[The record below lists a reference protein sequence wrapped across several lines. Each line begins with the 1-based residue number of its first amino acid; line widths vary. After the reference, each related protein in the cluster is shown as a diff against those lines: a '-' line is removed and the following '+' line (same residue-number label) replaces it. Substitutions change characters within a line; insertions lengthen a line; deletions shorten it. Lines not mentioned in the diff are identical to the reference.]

1 MIDKIFPR
9 ILNSSKDNR
18 IRSKTEMND
27 ALNIVATEDFDA
39 LGGAN
44 EGGDAGVIKPQ
55 KGNVPRGIKTFELDD
70 VFPPEPA
77 VNRRVLGRVVDSRAG
92 VVYMFIYSE
101 TPSEMGVYAYDAYG
115 FLPGGDQ
122 AWRPIYTTSEFQFSS
137 TGRVVGDVVHIT
149 GPNDTFRPILY
160 FTDNENEPR
169 RIDVL
174 RCVENGYRP
183 AFWEYT
189 ENSVDDVD
197 VITACTKAPIHP
209 IQFEF
214 FPDPTR
220 TQSNFRRIPGMQF
233 AFQCIYF
240 TGEESAI
247 STYSDIAVPEE
258 YLRQGFTSTQ
268 LELPKFL
275 QLVVPSQVDGM
286 PNFSEEVQRIRLLVR
301 QGNIGAWYE
310 IDEVDWAGVGGNPVI
325 YNFYNDE
332 VLTGLTNEE
341 QNRDFDAHPQVAEA
355 LAVVENRLFYGNYV
369 EGFDEVPLEAN
380 VNVLYQDRPNEFV
393 NINIPVSPVIV
404 PMDSQEPT
412 LAGDPTAFREKSTGF
427 VMDLSQLPDTLPGGA
442 VLTCQIR
449 VAFGG
454 AVEAYRGEQNFH
466 ANQLLGDGLN
476 ATNAQT
482 LDFTQNN
489 ALQNGQL
496 PGENYASSNTTGT
509 FSLNGTLPVGFIG
522 EGVGRDTLRWRTI
535 AQAQSVFGTPN
546 EQIARVG
553 GHGLSPLRF
562 RGPQQ
567 AAEQLIFS
575 FTATS
580 QGAITNP
587 ETSVRNVL
595 RNGLQGSDFLIQ
607 GWEVTNSQINP
618 SYGFNLGLK
627 DPTQSPEYQAYLN
640 DPATAP
646 DGIEG
651 VGQMF
656 LGSGPEA
663 PGTSQAATYSVINT
677 DTPEY
682 AILPTKNSAHRDV
695 AKLIFPVG
703 SATANTTYGT
713 LASVWNSFAAQG
725 FCIVNSATLSFR
737 LRAMPDMTND
747 PLGSLVFYLE
757 LDQVSDCDVRTCLPI
772 LNPGGI
778 LDGGVGP
785 LDQRLRFEGWR
796 VFSASYLNQYN
807 VLDMPSADPRDMS
820 AFLGNIAQ
828 GSDNDLLPLDRRARY
843 LGFLYSQTTGV
854 GNPIPGGDLFV
865 NNRERRE
872 QILIGA
878 GLEVNEINIFG
889 AGLEEAGT
897 SLQDGES
904 HPAVYR
910 GEYLD
915 TTNLQTGFEG
925 LDHVFTP
932 SDPDIGCY
940 GTMAVMYGC
949 AAWATNFPQNLQG
962 AAIGD
967 LLPTPLIFQSA
978 FERIGG
984 SLINS
989 GGVGAATDGA
999 GGGAQFYEFET
1010 SVPEGTAGPRAEI
1023 QTDIFLGESD
1033 LSGAFRS
1040 FKTNATHALGII
1052 HYDQR
1057 GRPGNVQPINP
1068 VFVPGY
1074 SPAERNGLGFQGRV
1088 ALQVELLSAPPD
1100 WAFYYQ
1106 LVYAGNSTV
1115 QKFIQYSVG
1124 GAYHAI
1130 DGAEEQLN
1138 NLYVSLNHLQF
1149 HPTVSY
1155 ANAFGA
1161 VHPDGTSDL
1170 YVYSP
1175 GDYLRVISYY
1185 TDATNQVY
1193 PTNLIF
1199 EIAGQVTLTADADTN
1214 PLMEADNV
1222 QATHLTGQFL
1232 VIKDNQNAEGFRF
1245 SDVIV
1250 GNNEAN
1256 TTATNNWRGRCIV
1269 EIITPRRIAEGEEL
1283 LYRETSQVYNI
1294 GRGNGGVY
1302 YQTPTL
1308 LFDNGDVW
1316 WRAVPVNVQ
1325 DYQNG
1330 QFLNLIQPEVD
1341 DLGNE
1346 STFPTQ
1352 ARFRS
1357 VYLESTTFN
1366 DTFPGCD
1373 VNGLGK
1379 VKRYRPNATQV
1390 RRFSSVIYSDENNYS
1405 VRRLRYTVFNPYL
1418 APFKDLPNEFGNINA
1433 LLNYNDSLFVVQEDK
1448 ASMLPIN
1455 RQIISDVLGAESL
1468 IATSKV
1474 VGNQQLIS
1482 GHAGADNNRES
1493 VIKVDDSVYF
1503 AHKTNKQV
1511 YRFSPNGGLQ
1521 VISDAGMNAFFVDVF
1536 EEYGYG
1542 DLVRVV
1548 SGYDPLNDE
1557 YIITVLTTTNLAQGP
1572 ISEYTQPNLGLLAD
1586 VGIGSGGVDFGNEGD
1601 GLTEWDTTYDDPM
1614 EDFVGEIVDT
1624 GGTAPG
1630 GVAPTDADP
1639 YPTGGFDGPG
1649 STSTADFNKERIT
1662 TYIDGGAPPGFGGI
1676 YDITNWE
1683 NGTTG
1688 TTSPF
1693 TIDTKAVLTD
1703 GVSGTL
1709 GNFALSTTEGVFI
1722 GNFKA
1727 DNGTIT
1733 NVPDATVAQAA
1744 LSNANV
1750 SFDETTYL
1758 DYLDGS
1764 NLIFNPSVNVT
1775 GVPLKTA
1782 LTIRQAQL
1790 SDIIKSQIVA
1800 LKNGPEQSIINLIA
1814 DLGNTVT
1821 SIGGQLSN
1829 SGLNNEPNVATLFDA
1844 TIVAY
1849 DALNAHLNTVLL
1861 IGNPIQ
1867 VDFVSKDL
1875 TSTIVT
1881 GFTSF
1886 QEADYPLGPTQ
1897 INSLT
1902 QLNSLLDNVGDSIVP
1917 LLDLNNINISSTVAR
1932 LVDTAASLRNQVD
1945 VLADQVQAL
1954 SDAPS
1959 TFAPGAN
1966 TFIPNV
1972 TSGQLESETI
1982 AAIAQD
1988 GVLGFDDVQR
1998 DFSLETIQFIATNL
2012 GYTQDTGGVDLNVD
2026 GVAKL
2031 TFDVLR
2037 RLALIGGTDVINT
2050 TILADGSAGVDVLT
2064 KTYRNLNLLGN
2075 NILESSN
2082 PVDTIKN
2089 QLEAYLAPNNIAGG
2103 PLITGQ
2109 DFLASLISV
2118 NAPDSGG
2125 LGNINAFNAYDPLL
2139 PAIGGL
2145 LPAFEWLGT
2154 STVSPISD
2162 PFLAF
2167 KSVLEALGR
2176 DYVVYIVEQNGIN
2189 FTLSFMGLLYMQNL
2203 YKNGEIQLS
2212 GGTMI
2217 PTGEWY
2223 ATNDLQNYP
2232 AWIDARAS
2240 QTYYDEFVSL
2250 PGNNAYRWTP
2260 LDDFPNFGFT
2270 AVQLGGPQPY
2280 WNVRFNST
2288 AQQLA
2293 TVLNAMIADGATDFS
2308 YYQILLKY
2316 AQLPQYSFLGNNLL
2330 NPLRQRTGTENYGK
2344 QRADYIIDPDSG
2356 NFTTDNINAAIVD
2369 AINEYNNA

>member
-39 LGGAN
+39 LDGAN
-44 EGGDAGVIKPQ
+44 EGGNAGVIKPQ
-55 KGNVPRGIKTFELDD
+55 KGNEARPIKTFDLDA
-70 VFPPEPA
+70 VFPPTPE

-115 FLPGGDQ
+115 FFPGGDQ

-174 RCVENGYRP
+174 RCVENASIPNG
-183 AFWEYT
+183 FEYT

-214 FPDPTR
+214 LPDPDR
-220 TQSNFRRIPGMQF
+220 AQSNFRRIPGMQF

-240 TGEESAI
+240 TGEESAL

-275 QLVVPSQVDGM
+275 QLVVPSLVDGM

-310 IDEVDWAGVGGNPVI
+310 IDEVDWTGVGGNPVV

-380 VNVLYQDRPNEFV
+380 VNVLYQDRPNEFI

-404 PMDSQEPT
+404 PMDSLEPT

-454 AVEAYRGEQNFH
+454 AVEAYQGAKNFH

-476 ATNAQT
+476 ATIAQT
-482 LDFTQNN
+482 LDLTQNN

-496 PGENYASSNTTGT
+496 AGENYASQNTQGL

-522 EGVGRDTLRWRTI
+522 EGVGRNTLRWQTI
-535 AQAQSVFGTPN
+535 AQAQSVFGTQN
-546 EQIARVG
+546 ELGARVG

-562 RGPQQ
+562 RGPQG
-567 AAEQLIFS
+567 ASEQLVFT

-587 ETSVRNVL
+587 ETSVRDVL
-595 RNGLQGSDFLIQ
+595 RHGLQGSDFLIS
-607 GWEVTNSQINP
+607 GWDVTNSQINP
-618 SYGFNLGLK
+618 SYGFDLGLK
-627 DPTQSPEYQAYLN
+627 DPTESPEYQAYLN

-646 DGIEG
+646 EGIEG

-656 LGSGPEA
+656 LGTGPEA
-663 PGTSQAATYSVINT
+663 PGSGQEATYSVINT

-703 SATANTTYGT
+703 TATANTTYGT
-713 LASVWNSFAAQG
+713 AASTWNSFAAQG

-737 LRAMPDMTND
+737 LRAMPDMNND

-757 LDQVSDCDVRTCLPI
+757 LDQVGDCDVRTCLPI
-772 LNPGGI
+772 LNPGGL

-785 LDQRLRFEGWR
+785 FDQPLRFEGWR

-872 QILIGA
+872 QLLITL
-878 GLEVNEINIFG
+878 GLEVNETNLFG
-889 AGLEEAGT
+889 IGIEALGT

-915 TTNLQTGFEG
+915 TENLDSGFNG

-962 AAIGD
+962 ESTGD
-967 LLPTPLIFQSA
+967 LLSTPLSFQSA

-989 GGVGAATDGA
+989 GGVGATDDGA
-999 GGGAQFYEFET
+999 GGGAQFYQFET

-1023 QTDIFLGESD
+1023 QTDIFIGESD

-1057 GRPGNVQPINP
+1057 GRPGNVQPIDP

-1088 ALQVELLSAPPD
+1088 ALQVELLSDPPD

-1115 QKFIQYSVG
+1115 QNFIQYSVG

-1256 TTATNNWRGRCIV
+1256 TTSTNYWRGRCIV

-1511 YRFSPNGGLQ
+1511 YRFTPKGGLQ

-1536 EEYGYG
+1536 EDYGYG

-1557 YIITVLTTTNLAQGP
+1557 YIITVLTTEALAEPG
-1572 ISEYTQPNLGLLAD
+1572 INEYTQPNLGLLAD
-1586 VGIGSGGVDFGNEGD
+1586 VGLGDGGSGLGEEGEGVID
-1601 GLTEWDTTYDDPM
+1601 WDTSYGGPATDYTD
-1614 EDFVGEIVDT
+1614 EIIST
-1624 GGTAPG
+1624 GGTAPDGVSPTVDDGWPAPNGDGIGNSGKGQIDVVVFNQGIIDDTSNG
-1630 GVAPTDADP
+1630 GTAGFADP
-1639 YPTGGFDGPG
+1639 LESTSYTTRVQLGGGFNPYTVDVREIWPVALRETLGPWTWNGPGDSQISFDGDTTITGIPQNINGNPNINNPIASWCTIDVLNINASNYRDRLGEGEVLFGNLSLRAALEVRKHYLVQKKNELIASIKNGPETEILQLIDKLPDDLDNVIAQLTTLGINNDPNIAALLNQTQVAITDLQQFALTVLG
-1649 STSTADFNKERIT
+1649 STSTQILSDPDGQT
-1662 TYIDGGAPPGFGGI
+1662 TVVGGFGSF
-1676 YDITNWE
+1676 TE
-1683 NGTTG
+1683 
-1688 TTSPF
+1688 TS
-1693 TIDTKAVLTD
+1693 
-1703 GVSGTL
+1703 
-1709 GNFALSTTEGVFI
+1709 
-1722 GNFKA
+1722 
-1727 DNGTIT
+1727 
-1733 NVPDATVAQAA
+1733 
-1744 LSNANV
+1744 
-1750 SFDETTYL
+1750 
-1758 DYLDGS
+1758 
-1764 NLIFNPSVNVT
+1764 
-1775 GVPLKTA
+1775 
-1782 LTIRQAQL
+1782 
-1790 SDIIKSQIVA
+1790 
-1800 LKNGPEQSIINLIA
+1800 
-1814 DLGNTVT
+1814 
-1821 SIGGQLSN
+1821 
-1829 SGLNNEPNVATLFDA
+1829 
-1844 TIVAY
+1844 
-1849 DALNAHLNTVLL
+1849 
-1861 IGNPIQ
+1861 
-1867 VDFVSKDL
+1867 
-1875 TSTIVT
+1875 
-1881 GFTSF
+1881 
-1886 QEADYPLGPTQ
+1886 YPLGP
-1897 INSLT
+1897 IEYNVLT
-1902 QLNSLLDNVGDSIVP
+1902 QFNSLLATVGDTFIP
-1917 LLDLNNINISSTVAR
+1917 LLGLEGVNLSSILTDL
-1932 LVDTAASLRNQVD
+1932 ASANATLRNQVD
-1945 VLADQVQAL
+1945 VLTDQVQAL
-1954 SDAPS
+1954 SDATLNFDGGEPLIS
-1959 TFAPGAN
+1959 G
-1966 TFIPNV
+1966 V
-1972 TSGQLESETI
+1972 TSTQLESSSINT
-1982 AAIAQD
+1982 IAQD
-1988 GVLGFDDVQR
+1988 GLLTYSDVTR
-1998 DFSLETIQFIATNL
+1998 DFDPLIQFIISNNATTADALTPDL
-2012 GYTQDTGGVDLNVD
+2012 GAQFVVQFLADVGETLLSQIPNVGVDP
-2026 GVAKL
+2026 
-2031 TFDVLR
+2031 
-2037 RLALIGGTDVINT
+2037 T
-2050 TILADGSAGVDVLT
+2050 TIAGS
-2064 KTYRNLNLLGN
+2064 
-2075 NILESSN
+2075 EFS
-2082 PVDTIKN
+2082 
-2089 QLEAYLAPNNIAGG
+2089 
-2103 PLITGQ
+2103 
-2109 DFLASLISV
+2109 
-2118 NAPDSGG
+2118 
-2125 LGNINAFNAYDPLL
+2125 
-2139 PAIGGL
+2139 
-2145 LPAFEWLGT
+2145 
-2154 STVSPISD
+2154 
-2162 PFLAF
+2162 
-2167 KSVLEALGR
+2167 
-2176 DYVVYIVEQNGIN
+2176 
-2189 FTLSFMGLLYMQNL
+2189 
-2203 YKNGEIQLS
+2203 
-2212 GGTMI
+2212 
-2217 PTGEWY
+2217 
-2223 ATNDLQNYP
+2223 
-2232 AWIDARAS
+2232 AS
-2240 QTYYDEFVSL
+2240 QKL
-2250 PGNNAYRWTP
+2250 
-2260 LDDFPNFGFT
+2260 
-2270 AVQLGGPQPY
+2270 
-2280 WNVRFNST
+2280 

-2293 TVLNAMIADGATDFS
+2293 SLRNDPDSIRSLSNLDGFTNPLNIVGESLLTTQDLTTALVSVGATDASGAFLNPFAPYQPLVKVAGLREIQIDTMMTEPDALQVYINMAEAANLDIVAIDSNPSAGDHLERYPWVRANLKNLEAGRYDVNLATGS
-2308 YYQILLKY
+2308 YTYIDTSLPPVELPWESASYQAGYWGPPGVNDAGSVMKTKLDFGEKY
-2316 AQLPQYSFLGNNLL
+2316 WNLL
-2330 NPLRQRTGTENYGK
+2330 SPFYPATPGFVWTVVGDSNAAMQEIMILMEPYADMQEGTSWSPELTQKFIEVYTT
-2344 QRADYIIDPDSG
+2344 QDIPDSTLIANPAVSLNPFLRFG
-2356 NFTTDNINAAIVD
+2356 NPADNIQLTEDQVNTAIVN
-2369 AINEYNNA
+2369 AINYTSS